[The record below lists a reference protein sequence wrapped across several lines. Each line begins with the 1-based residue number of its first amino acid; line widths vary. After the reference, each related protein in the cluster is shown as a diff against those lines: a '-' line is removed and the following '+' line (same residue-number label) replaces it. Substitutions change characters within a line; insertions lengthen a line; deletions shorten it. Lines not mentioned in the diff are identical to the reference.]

1 MLLSMVLSTAGVKAL
16 SFKIEK
22 QGGEGIFCFS
32 LLFLCL
38 AGINPGALLLRADF
52 VEWHQILRMAYLA
65 ISTMQIKSRGSAHE
79 ISG

>member
-1 MLLSMVLSTAGVKAL
+1 MFLFMLLSMVLSTAGVKAL
-16 SFKIEK
+16 SFKSEK

-52 VEWHQILRMAYLA
+52 VE
-65 ISTMQIKSRGSAHE
+65 
-79 ISG
+79 